1 MRVYTA
7 KESGRRM
14 AQKTSGTVTCDRIL
28 DHGYLTLQDWM
39 GSDQTIVKKA
49 RQSHDKED
57 EPVEPDDLKLIH
69 SLMKKRHGTPFE
81 MVVFTFNIKCPIL
94 VMREWRTHRIGS
106 FNEMSARYTELKP
119 EFYVPKPKNVRKQVD
134 KQIKYKFEPVDE
146 NIAYNARTLIM
157 QANEYAWA
165 SYQGMLDMGVAKEVA
180 RMALPVNIYTKF
192 SWCVNLRSLF
202 NFISQRSH
210 ATAMW
215 EIRQYSKAIEDML
228 PLIVP
233 VAYTAFVNNG
243 RVAP

>member
-1 MRVYTA
+1 M
-7 KESGRRM
+7 KKSGSITR
-14 AQKTSGTVTCDRIL
+14 TEIL
-28 DHGYLTLQDWM
+28 DHGYLALQDWM
-39 GSDQTIVKKA
+39 GNDQTIVKKA

-57 EPVEPDDLKLIH
+57 EPVDADDLKLIN

-81 MVVFTFNIKCPIL
+81 MVVFTFNVKCPIF
-94 VMREWRTHRIGS
+94 VAREWMRHRIGS

-119 EFYVPKPKNVRKQVD
+119 EFYVPELENVRKQID
-134 KQIKYKFEPVDE
+134 KQIKYKYEPVSPHV
-146 NIAYNARTLIM
+146 AYNASILMI

-165 SYQGMLDMGVAKEVA
+165 AYQGMLKQGVAKEVA
-180 RMALPVNIYTKF
+180 RMPLPVNIYTKF

-210 ATAMW
+210 ETAMW
-215 EIRQYSKAIEDML
+215 EIRQYSETIEDMISL
-228 PLIVP
+228 VVP